1 MTAIPLHH
9 DTFDLDLW
17 TTGLLLDAAERPRGT
32 WISSPSEL
40 AITEQIRAKAA
51 KTRDLGPAIPADVF
65 VWSIQAV
72 NRSAPLTQLGGTP
85 WRSAAKPWPRG
96 TKDQPLHFIG
106 QISFV
111 DSRDIVPFD
120 LPGDVVQLFA
130 TFDDHDVL
138 DWEGLALEWSTLELS
153 DPIKP
158 LDCPLGCRLP
168 FSLRGVIHRTRQYPD
183 AGDVLGEL
191 GWRDY
196 NQISM
201 LQATSISTRASLPQ
215 GWPFEDGDGNTLL
228 CMWSTLSPTIAWPF
242 VNCDNGPEIIHP
254 KGNRARL
261 DVFDVG
267 IADAGCIY
275 VYRDAAGEF
284 RWEMVGG

>member
-1 MTAIPLHH
+1 MPPTPAHH

-17 TTGLLLDAAERPRGT
+17 TRHFPLDAAERPKGT

-40 AITEQIRAKAA
+40 AIIEQIRAKAA
-51 KTRDLGPAIPADVF
+51 QTRDLGPATPADVF
-65 VWSIQAV
+65 VWSIQHTETP
-72 NRSAPLTQLGGTP
+72 APLTQLGGTP
-85 WRSAAKPWPRG
+85 WRSAAKPWPHG
-96 TKDQPLHFIG
+96 NKGQPLHFIG

-130 TFDDHDVL
+130 SFDEHHVL
-138 DWEGLALEWSTLELS
+138 DWEGLALEWSTTELS
-153 DPIKP
+153 NPIKP

-168 FSLRGVIHRTRQYPD
+168 ISLRAVVHRTSQYPQ
-183 AGDVLGEL
+183 AGAMLDDL
-191 GWRDY
+191 GWRNSD
-196 NQISM
+196 QIAM
-201 LQATSISTRASLPQ
+201 LQATSISTHASLPQ
-215 GWPFEDGDGNTLL
+215 GWPFEEGDGSTLL
-228 CMWSTLSPTIAWPF
+228 CVWSTLSPTVAWPF
-242 VNCDNGPEIIHP
+242 VNCDKGPEIIHP

-275 VYRDAAGEF
+275 VYRNAAGDF
-284 RWEMVGG
+284 QWEMVGG